1 MCAENFK
8 SAKNSDAGLT
18 PENQKPISCAGAGD
32 IEQVS
37 LRFVYFIE
45 LGLIGDGF
53 DAVLQRQNVIIAG
66 RDHHGLE
73 LKPFGEVHC
82 ADGNAPFAFFHAIGK
97 LQRCLASFLYD
108 RTRTRQFVRTTDEY
122 ANFIGFGAVFY
133 DFTNPKGK
141 VADFLFTV
149 CQRLG

>member
-1 MCAENFK
+1 M
-8 SAKNSDAGLT
+8 
-18 PENQKPISCAGAGD
+18 
-32 IEQVS
+32 S

-45 LGLIGDGF
+45 RGLVGDGF

-108 RTRTRQFVRTTDEY
+108 RTRPRQFVRTTDEY

-141 VADFLFTV
+141 VVDFLFAV
-149 CQRLG
+149 VKDSDNRIRAIEDRDGSPPIFLIAIHISHKRR